1 MSYLATMFEST
12 DIEVIY
18 VKSMLSIVPVWPNTT
33 IALLSPTLIFPLDRR

>member
-18 VKSMLSIVPVWPNTT
+18 VKSMLSIVPV
-33 IALLSPTLIFPLDRR
+33 